1 MATIVEPTAAEV
13 ADRSWRVFPAGSN
26 GEYGL
31 PHDLAVVI
39 DGGRGCRI
47 RDLAGREYL
56 DFTMGWGSVLLGHA
70 HERVMEAVVR
80 QIAHGSNFA
89 HVTTRSLE
97 LAERLVALSPACDQV
112 RFCASG
118 TEATLQCVRLARG
131 ARRRGGIL
139 KFEGAYHGQHD
150 LGTTSLFGKEMRP

>member
-1 MATIVEPTAAEV
+1 MATIVEPTATEA

-39 DGGRGCRI
+39 DRGRGCRI

-70 HERVMEAVVR
+70 HERVMDAVVR
-80 QIAHGSNFA
+80 QIVHGSNFA

-118 TEATLQCVRLARG
+118 TVCVRRPSRTEVSRSRSRSAR
-131 ARRRGGIL
+131 
-139 KFEGAYHGQHD
+139 
-150 LGTTSLFGKEMRP
+150 S